1 MSVKI
6 IVDSTTDLNE
16 NIRDRFTVV
25 PLTICFGEKEYLD
38 GITITHREF
47 YEKLVESDVL
57 PTTSQATPAA
67 FKKVFEETVGPDD
80 SAVVITISAKLSG
93 TWQSAM
99 IAAAEYPGICVVDGN
114 SAAIGTGI
122 LAEYALRLADEGK
135 TVKEI
140 AAVLEEKKKDVCL
153 IAMLDTLEYLKKG
166 GRISSAAAFAGGVLS
181 IKPVLNIADGQINI
195 LGKARGS
202 RQGNN
207 LLIQE
212 IRKAGGIDFD
222 MPILLGYTGLSDAML
237 QKYMEDSRPLWE
249 NAADD
254 LHYTTIGSV
263 VGTHT
268 GPGVVAAAFF
278 KKQG

>member
-80 SAVVITISAKLSG
+80 SAVVITISSKLSG

-135 TVKEI
+135 TAKEI

-222 MPILLGYTGLSDAML
+222 MPILLGYTGLSDVML

-249 NAADD
+249 NVAYD

-278 KKQG
+278 KRSV